1 MLDRL
6 SFITVLFGIL
16 GIAFFVASVV
26 ALKKRRFPRVGV
38 HIVFALLMLSLS
50 GLFGTISIATQG
62 YRALIREEVAAV
74 VVTEPAGHGRF
85 RAHFR
90 FPDGRAATFELMGD
104 ALYIDAHIL
113 KWRPI
118 ANLLGLHTS
127 YELDRVTGRYTK
139 IQDERRKSRTV
150 FSLADEKPVNMFKLR
165 RLYPWLK
172 ALVDAEYGSATFV
185 TVNRPS
191 RFRLLVSTSGL
202 FIREITGESG
212 ASRENRASTGL
223 A

>member
-1 MLDRL
+1 MLDMFGL
-6 SFITVLFGIL
+6 IIVLFGIL
-16 GIAFFVASVV
+16 GMGFFGAAVV

-50 GLFGTISIATQG
+50 GLFATIAIATQG
-62 YRALIREEVAAV
+62 YRALTREEVAAV
-74 VVTEPAGHGRF
+74 VDTEPTGHGRF

-113 KWRPI
+113 KWSAI

-127 YELDRVTGRYTK
+127 YELDRVSGRYSK
-139 IQDERRKSRTV
+139 IQDERLKSRTV
-150 FSLADEKPVNMFKLR
+150 FSLADEKPVDMFKLR

-172 ALVDAEYGSATFV
+172 PLVDAEYGSATFV

-202 FIREITGESG
+202 FIREITGKS
-212 ASRENRASTGL
+212 A
-223 A
+223 